1 VIAFVPNMAATKG
14 FVMIKIFTFVLL
26 AFAAA
31 GIQSAKAAETAIFA
45 GGCFWCVESDFDH
58 VNGVISTTS
67 GYIGGTLENPNYHN
81 YSKAGFREAVAIKFN
96 PGVVSYQQLVDI
108 FFRSVDPTDAG
119 GQFCDRGHAY
129 TTAIYAL
136 SRDQANVA
144 KAERA
149 KAKKALGRGIV
160 TPIEGPAKFWPAEGY
175 HQNYYKKNPLRYRYY
190 RNGCGR
196 DARVEELWGSQAHQG
211 IAAH

>member
-1 VIAFVPNMAATKG
+1 MTRLFAL
-14 FVMIKIFTFVLL
+14 VLL

-31 GIQSAKAAETAIFA
+31 GINSAKAAETAIFA

-67 GYIGGTLENPNYHN
+67 GYIGGTLDNPNYHN
-81 YSKAGFREAVAIKFN
+81 YARAGFREAVEIEFN
-96 PGVVSYQQLVDI
+96 PNVVSYQQLVDT

-136 SRDQANVA
+136 NSEQASIA

-149 KAKKALGRGIV
+149 KAQKALGKGIV
-160 TPIEGPAKFWPAEGY
+160 TPIEGPAKFWPAETY

-190 RNGCGR
+190 RHGCGR
-196 DARVEELWGSQAHQG
+196 DARVEELWGAQAHEG